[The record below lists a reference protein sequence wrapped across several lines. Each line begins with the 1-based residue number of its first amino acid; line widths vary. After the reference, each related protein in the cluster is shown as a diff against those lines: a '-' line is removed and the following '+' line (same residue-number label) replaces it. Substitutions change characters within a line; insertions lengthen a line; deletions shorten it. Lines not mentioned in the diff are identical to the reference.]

1 MKGDREQ
8 CFEAGMDG
16 YVSKPVHFNELVEV
30 IESLNSKIIVLD
42 IENAAGTPFRVF
54 RPCRGNPLAMLRE

>member
-30 IESLNSKIIVLD
+30 IESLNSIIIVLD
-42 IENAAGTPFRVF
+42 IENAA
-54 RPCRGNPLAMLRE
+54 